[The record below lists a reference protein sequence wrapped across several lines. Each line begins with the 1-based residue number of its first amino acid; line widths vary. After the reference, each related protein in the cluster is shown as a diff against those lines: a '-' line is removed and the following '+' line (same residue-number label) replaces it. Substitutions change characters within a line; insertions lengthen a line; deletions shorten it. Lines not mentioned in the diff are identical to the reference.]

1 MTRAAPGV
9 APAGIQHALDVVRPG
24 LATLPIVF
32 AVALASS
39 AVMWTDRGPTGIT
52 GWATTFLW
60 SLPTLGMLIGLF
72 GALRTRLRLSRAAT
86 DPVPPVPERLV
97 VVIPTIG
104 RTDTLPALRRVVLS
118 CAHLAPHFPDRS
130 IEIVVEEGCAAAAQ
144 IHGLAGLPDTT
155 VITVP
160 RDYATANGTRFK
172 ARANQYALTLHPPDP
187 DIWVLH
193 LDDDT
198 AIGPD
203 TAQELARFVHAQRDA
218 GPDAKHLAQG
228 VLTYPRELGASR
240 LLWLADAIRPA
251 GDVSTFAATTGT
263 GTPRAGLHGELLLV
277 RASVEAEI
285 GWDFGPRTM
294 VEDAQFAL
302 ELARR
307 HPGSSDWFP
316 GRCFGATPAT
326 LSAFVVQ
333 RERWAWGLMELAW
346 NRAVPLR
353 HRLLL
358 LHNVMVWAFIPV
370 QHVGV
375 VLGVGWLIGD
385 MNTLPAMAWL
395 QPIWAANLAF
405 SVWCYREGLSLN
417 ARASAEDRPR
427 WWEHAAVVVG
437 IPLFSL
443 LEAVGVA
450 RGVLRFVRRDAS
462 AFPVIAKPR

>member
-1 MTRAAPGV
+1 M
-9 APAGIQHALDVVRPG
+9 
-24 LATLPIVF
+24 F
-32 AVALASS
+32 AVAMFSS
-39 AVMWTDRGPTGIT
+39 LVLWPTRGPTGIT

-60 SLPTLGMLIGLF
+60 SLPTLGMALGIF
-72 GALRTRLRLSRAAT
+72 GALRTRLRLRRAPT
-86 DPVPPVPERLV
+86 GPVPPAPERLI

-104 RTDTLPALRRVVLS
+104 RIDTLPALRRVVHS
-118 CAHLAPHFPDRS
+118 CAHLAPFFPDRS
-130 IEIVVEEGCAAAAQ
+130 IEILIEEGCAGAAEIA
-144 IHGLAGLPDTT
+144 GLAALPATS
-155 VITVP
+155 VVTVP
-160 RDYATANGTRFK
+160 HDYTTPNGTQFK
-172 ARANQYALTLHPPDP
+172 ARANQYALTLRPADP
-187 DIWVLH
+187 DLWVLH

-218 GPDAKHLAQG
+218 GPAAKHLAQG

-294 VEDAQFAL
+294 VEDARFAL
-302 ELARR
+302 ELVAR
-307 HPGSSDWFP
+307 HPGSTDWFP

-326 LSAFVVQ
+326 VAAFVVQ

-346 NRAVPLR
+346 SRAVPLR

-358 LHNVMVWAFIPV
+358 LHNVTVWAFVPL

-375 VLGVGWLIGD
+375 VLGIGWLIGD
-385 MNTLPAMAWL
+385 MNTLPAVAWL
-395 QPIWAANLAF
+395 QPIWAANLAY
-405 SVWCYREGLSLN
+405 SVWCYRVGLTLN
-417 ARASAEDRPR
+417 AKASCEDKPR
-427 WWEHAAVVVG
+427 WWEHVAVVAG
-437 IPLFSL
+437 IPVFSI

-450 RGVLRFVRRDAS
+450 RGVVRFIRRDAS